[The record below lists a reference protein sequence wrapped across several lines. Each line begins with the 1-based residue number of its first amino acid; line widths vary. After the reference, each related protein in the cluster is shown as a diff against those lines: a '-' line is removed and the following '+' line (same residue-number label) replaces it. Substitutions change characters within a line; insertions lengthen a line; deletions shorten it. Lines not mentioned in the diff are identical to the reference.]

1 MPMTSILFL
10 KGRIYDQ
17 QIQLQLSQKQRMFS
31 QFSSACL
38 KSTSNVEHFETK
50 DNTDRLCIF
59 EIRDYEICG

>member
-10 KGRIYDQ
+10 KGRIYHQ